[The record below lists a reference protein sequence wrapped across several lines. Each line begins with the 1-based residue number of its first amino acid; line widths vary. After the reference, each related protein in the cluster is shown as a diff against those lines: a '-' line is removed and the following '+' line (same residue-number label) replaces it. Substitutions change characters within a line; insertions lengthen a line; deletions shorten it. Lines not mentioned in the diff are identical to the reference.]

1 MTENRNFLVL
11 KSLVHT
17 YIRTMKGGKQIVVKE
32 HPDTIH
38 THAKKHEAFLEA
50 FKHHAAHGQF
60 PDAKMHAGANKQF
73 DKLFGGE

>member
-32 HPDTIH
+32 HLDLRT
-38 THAKKHEAFLEA
+38 KKADGQVMPSVVCPHPTCTYHEFVTLHEWS
-50 FKHHAAHGQF
+50 
-60 PDAKMHAGANKQF
+60 
-73 DKLFGGE
+73 